1 MNTPSPV
8 RRSPGRLP
16 SPPRR
21 TRQLI
26 NVNEYGTFFGNV
38 QQLLNFNNTQT
49 HGSAVH
55 HPIVVRNVSMPN
67 NRPRDPIGLRRNGKF
82 LKGNYA
88 VRVRQNGRNTYFKP
102 KSFNGWFGKHWRS
115 LPENS
120 NKVISNKTHPL
131 TRARVK
137 RSNIKVVRF
146 TS

>member
-8 RRSPGRLP
+8 RRSFG
-16 SPPRR
+16 SPPRLNR
-21 TRQLI
+21 RRRM
-26 NVNEYGTFFGNV
+26 NVNEYGTFFGNI
-38 QQLLNFNNTQT
+38 QQLLNFSNTPA
-49 HGSAVH
+49 HRPAI
-55 HPIVVRNVSMPN
+55 PIVVRNVSMPN